1 MVVMVVLPHFDNL
14 HPHLILRLQH
24 TILFSITDEF
34 RFIVFIMKIFPVS
47 YGFYTEL
54 ISQLVIPLHCVTNTK

>member
-1 MVVMVVLPHFDNL
+1 MVVMVVLPHCDNL

-34 RFIVFIMKIFPVS
+34 GFIVVIMKISPVRH
-47 YGFYTEL
+47 GFYTEL
-54 ISQLVIPLHCVTNTK
+54 IPQAVIPLHCVTNTK